1 MSLRKYGTGEIL
13 PEEGDLQKQ
22 ATQTPQEKD
31 EVLAEVQAE
40 ALDADHEEQ

>member
-22 ATQTPQEKD
+22 ATAQDKDQT
-31 EVLAEVQAE
+31 LAEVQAE